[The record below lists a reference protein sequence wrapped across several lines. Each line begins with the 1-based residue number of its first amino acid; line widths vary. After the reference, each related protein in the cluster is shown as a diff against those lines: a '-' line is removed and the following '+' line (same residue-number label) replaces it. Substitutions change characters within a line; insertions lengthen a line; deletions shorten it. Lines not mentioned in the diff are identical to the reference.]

1 MWLDSSVRIPEL
13 GTIVFTQLLIF
24 DSNVPQF
31 GRTICAFTMWLFI
44 FIFLTTAISE
54 EWGLGRLWYTALWR
68 HHRSWR
74 CAGGE
79 WGWVEVCWRRVRVSG
94 DVLEVYWRPVF
105 LVFVLKL
112 TTEGADGDSDAL
124 WLCGCVWALSVC
136 KGRSFGPQVVL
147 MEVFVFLPEGVQI
160 SLVGVF
166 VPWLSAL
173 PPGAEQKREVE

>member
-1 MWLDSSVRIPEL
+1 MWLDSSIRIPEL

-31 GRTICAFTMWLFI
+31 GRTICAFTMRLFI
-44 FIFLTTAISE
+44 FIFLTTARSE
-54 EWGLGRLWYTALWR
+54 DL
-68 HHRSWR
+68 
-74 CAGGE
+74 AGCGIKHCEGITGAGGVLEASEGE
-79 WGWVEVCWRRVRVSG
+79 WGWVEVCWKCTG
-94 DVLEVYWRPVF
+94 GVF

-124 WLCGCVWALSVC
+124 WLCGCVWALSVF

-166 VPWLSAL
+166 VPWLGAL

>member
-1 MWLDSSVRIPEL
+1 MWLDSSIRIPEL

-31 GRTICAFTMWLFI
+31 GRTICAFTMRLFI

-74 CAGGE
+74 
-79 WGWVEVCWRRVRVSG
+79 WVRVSG
-94 DVLEVYWRPVF
+94 DVLEVYWRRVF

-124 WLCGCVWALSVC
+124 WLCGCVWALSVF

-166 VPWLSAL
+166 VAWLGAL